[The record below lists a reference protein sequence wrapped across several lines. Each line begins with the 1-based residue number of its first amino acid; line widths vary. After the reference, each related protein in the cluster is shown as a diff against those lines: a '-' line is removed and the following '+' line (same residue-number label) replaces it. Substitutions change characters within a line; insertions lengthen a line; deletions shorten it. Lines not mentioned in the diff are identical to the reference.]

1 MTDDKIII
9 LDTHYRKTNGSVKAN
24 EWDEIREKYVCG
36 DIHHFKRPEVGTDG
50 YFDADIINTA
60 TGESTRFIQKD
71 IFGIKSFSYPYRI
84 QNSEEVLNTTTHT
97 EEERNI
103 EKWLSYFGP
112 FDVDRR

>member
-1 MTDDKIII
+1 MADDKIII
-9 LDTHYRKTNGSVKAN
+9 LDTHYQKTKGSVKAN

-36 DIHHFKRPEVGTDG
+36 AIHHFKRPEVGRDG

-71 IFGIKSFSYPYRI
+71 IFGVARFSYPYRV
-84 QNSEEVLNTTTHT
+84 QNSEEVLDTTTHT
-97 EEERNI
+97 EEEQNI